1 MRLHNILFFAGFAVL
16 IIGLILLFS
25 DSAPCGFETWQQLAA
40 CVVESAKRI
49 IRDFLIMLAGVLLI
63 DMSVYAEWAE
73 ERTR

>member
-16 IIGLILLFS
+16 FIGFCLILY

-49 IRDFLIMLAGVLLI
+49 IRDFFIMLAGILLI
-63 DMSVYAEWAE
+63 YISVYAEWIE